1 MIRRSR
7 AADSLLSRM
16 VTASVFSVVN
26 LSFILRVFLVCHVLR
41 VNNFIAKKIGRVI
54 HSCVKGKSVTFRP
67 KSEVRARLEEM
78 AKSKEWTLTKIIE
91 KAIEAFLNQLE
102 RKSG

>member
-1 MIRRSR
+1 
-7 AADSLLSRM
+7 
-16 VTASVFSVVN
+16 
-26 LSFILRVFLVCHVLR
+26 
-41 VNNFIAKKIGRVI
+41 
-54 HSCVKGKSVTFRP
+54 VKGKSVTFRP